1 MKMKRN
7 PDGKSRIWIC
17 FVVLILLCAS
27 LLCSCKADV
36 PRKDEIEQRVKWLI
50 EKSYPLNTVLYGVGM
65 PVYSKDSKKAEI
77 EYIYDSFN
85 TIYTSYD
92 IITPYSSYLTIEEFK
107 MAAEE
112 VFSTSYLQSL
122 YAVLFD
128 GLLLEYG
135 SDGQVLLADYSEDS
149 DWIYQSRTKSALVDW
164 QRIYDYSSMQISRRG
179 NQNRVQITLDT
190 YKSGETDKE
199 PLPVRLNLI
208 YERGNWYLD
217 SPTY

>member
-1 MKMKRN
+1 
-7 PDGKSRIWIC
+7 
-17 FVVLILLCAS
+17 
-27 LLCSCKADV
+27 
-36 PRKDEIEQRVKWLI
+36 
-50 EKSYPLNTVLYGVGM
+50 
-65 PVYSKDSKKAEI
+65 
-77 EYIYDSFN
+77 
-85 TIYTSYD
+85 
-92 IITPYSSYLTIEEFK
+92 

-190 YKSGETDKE
+190 YKAGETDKE